1 MGKSRKRM
9 KLYRRYSFSGNSKS
23 MSTRRGD
30 KSSEIFNKM
39 KLMHLEKKD
48 KLDQKYDVTELK
60 GFILA
65 FFQRLKDA
73 DITGFGA
80 QLAYFFLLSLFP
92 LLIFLMTLL
101 PFLDFSGDIIYMIL
115 EKMLPNEVYTMV
127 EGTLTEVLENRN
139 GGLLSIGVIGTIWSA
154 SNGVNALV
162 KSLNRSYD
170 KDETRPFIVARFMSV
185 VFTLMLIM
193 LIVVALVLPVFG
205 EQIGLFL
212 FSAFGFE
219 EDFLI
224 VWNKF
229 RLILPPIVI
238 FIVLTLMYWI
248 MPNIKLYLRS
258 VLIGALFSTVS
269 WLLVSYLFSY
279 YINNFANFSA
289 TYGSIG
295 GIIILMLWLYVT
307 GIILMVGG
315 QINAITQQRREMLE
329 KKNRNKNR

>member
-1 MGKSRKRM
+1 MEKHRKRKKYYRY
-9 KLYRRYSFSGNSKS
+9 KLSRNSKT
-23 MSTRRGD
+23 MSTNRGNQ
-30 KSSEIFNKM
+30 SSEIFNKM
-39 KLMHLEKKD
+39 KLMHVGKKD
-48 KLDQKYDVTELK
+48 KLNQRYDVTSPK

-65 FFQRLKDA
+65 FFQRLIDA

-101 PFLDFSGDIIYMIL
+101 PFLDLPTDLIYKIIEKIL
-115 EKMLPNEVYTMV
+115 PRQVYTMI
-127 EGTLTEVLENRN
+127 EGTLAEVLGNRN

-154 SNGVNALV
+154 SNGVNALA
-162 KSLNRSYD
+162 KSLNRSYNQV
-170 KDETRPFIVARFMSV
+170 ETRPFIIARFMSI
-185 VFTLMLIM
+185 VFTLMLIV

-205 EQIGLFL
+205 KQIGLFL

-219 EDFLI
+219 ADFLV

-258 VLIGALFSTVS
+258 VIMGALFSTIA
-269 WLLVSYLFSY
+269 WLFVSYVFSY
-279 YINNFANFSA
+279 YINNFANYSA

-315 QINAITQQRREMLE
+315 QLNAIMQQRRELLE
-329 KKNRNKNR
+329 KKKENR